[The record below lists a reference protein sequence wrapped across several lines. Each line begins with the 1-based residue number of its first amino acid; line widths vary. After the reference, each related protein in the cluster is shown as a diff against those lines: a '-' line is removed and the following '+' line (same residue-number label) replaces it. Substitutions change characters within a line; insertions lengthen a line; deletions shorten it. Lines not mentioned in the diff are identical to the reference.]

1 MEFGKKQQVGNF
13 TILKYKKGERAY
25 IKIEAVSKEWSIE
38 YGEGNGMFFM
48 FDNHPIED
56 DMNNPLMLLLLN
68 TFYASTLFEAE
79 YQTQLLDC
87 VGRFIEKSKESISDE
102 EDAKILE
109 EMKREY
115 EIKEELNKEE

>member
-13 TILKYKKGERAY
+13 TFLKYKKGKRAY

-48 FDNHPIED
+48 FDNHPVED
-56 DMNNPLMLLLLN
+56 NMNNPLMLLVLN
-68 TFYASTLFEAE
+68 TYYASTLFEAK
-79 YQTQLLDC
+79 YQAQLLDC
-87 VGRFIEKSKESISDE
+87 VGKYIERSESVISEE

-109 EMKREY
+109 DMRREY
-115 EIKEELNKEE
+115 DIKEELETKK